1 MCVGGGLRR
10 CIDSILNQTWKAL
23 EIILVDDGSTDGSE
37 KICDGYAGK
46 SELIRVIHQK
56 NRGVSAARNLGVKL
70 ATGDY
75 VSFVDA
81 DDYLHPEYFEILIN
95 GLEGRDAEVFCCKWT
110 WNVCENPQ
118 SFPDVMPNYEV
129 MSAEEAFASG
139 KIEKGPVCKI
149 VKRESI
155 GNTKFDENLAFLEDS
170 IYTKTLLLNG
180 LIKKVVFTPVFL
192 YYYYYYQRPN
202 LASHT
207 KLAAERMPA
216 LECSFAKIGT
226 YQKEERNYLWIESTV
241 KLLCSTR
248 DTAKN
253 EKDKKAVSE
262 CNVMAGKL
270 VPKIWKNK
278 TQFKSRKIALI
289 ILAKSEATYSLLFNG
304 KAVLGRVKHKLRG

>member
-1 MCVGGGLRR
+1 MLRR

-56 NRGVSAARNLGVKL
+56 NRGVSAARNLGAKL

-81 DDYLHPEYFEILIN
+81 DDYLHPEYFEILIK
-95 GLEGRDAEVFCCKWT
+95 GLVGRNAEVSCCKWT
-110 WNVCENPQ
+110 WDVCENPQ
-118 SFPDVMPNYEV
+118 LFPDIMPNYEM
-129 MSAEEAFASG
+129 MSAEEAFASE
-139 KIEKGPVCKI
+139 KIEKGPYCKI

-192 YYYYYYQRPN
+192 YYYYQRPN
-202 LASHT
+202 SASHT
-207 KLAAERMPA
+207 KPAAERMPA
-216 LECSFAKIGT
+216 LKCSFAKIGT
-226 YQKEERNYLWIESTV
+226 YKEEEKNYLWIESTV

-248 DTAKN
+248 DAAKN
-253 EKDKKAVSE
+253 EKDTKTVSE
-262 CNVMAGKL
+262 CNAMAGKL
-270 VPKIWKNK
+270 VLKIWKNK
-278 TQFKSRKIALI
+278 TQSKLRKIALI
-289 ILAKSEATYSLLFNG
+289 VLAKSETIYSVLFNG
-304 KAVLGRVKHKLRG
+304 RAELERLKHKLKG